1 MDPHILSSLPQSLA
15 SRTTR
20 RTTLAGLGG
29 CGLAAGLLGALGLRG
44 TGAALAES
52 SIERGSAD
60 PALISPLTAAQGSI
74 PAWRLAGDAM
84 EACRCAVTCP
94 CNFASD
100 PTEIPCNSIIGWHIA
115 KGQYGD
121 IALDD
126 LNLIAYLQIPANAFA
141 GGWTLGYY
149 IDERATPPQFE
160 ALGAIFGGQAGGWP
174 AVLGGLIA
182 TPIAPKQAP
191 ITYELADG
199 EVRVAIPGV
208 LEIGTEHVP
217 HPMPGLPPL
226 DLKVSNLA
234 VPFYTGSAD
243 VRRSTILKFTDPD
256 LSFEY
261 LGRSA
266 LIGTFEYEGP

>member
-1 MDPHILSSLPQSLA
+1 MDPHILSSLSPSLT

-29 CGLAAGLLGALGLRG
+29 CGLAVGLLGALGLRG
-44 TGAALAES
+44 AALAES
-52 SIERGSAD
+52 SVERDSGDAAFS
-60 PALISPLTAAQGSI
+60 SPLPAAQDAVPS
-74 PAWRLAGDAM
+74 WRLAGDAM

-94 CNFASD
+94 CNFTSD
-100 PTEIPCNSIIGWHIA
+100 PTEIPCNSIIGWHINE
-115 KGQYGD
+115 GQYGD

-126 LNLIAYLQIPANAFA
+126 LNLIAFLQIPSNAFA

-149 IDERATPPQFE
+149 IDERATPPQVE

-174 AVLGGLIA
+174 AVLGGLVA
-182 TPIAPKQAP
+182 NPIAPKQAP
-191 ITYELADG
+191 ISYELADG

-234 VPFYTGSAD
+234 VPFYTGTAD

-256 LSFEY
+256 LSFDY